1 MPAELKGE
9 FHLADNGDNGLE
21 LTDAAEKDTLPDFQL
36 DLGISEE
43 AIEGFSKLFT
53 LFSDPSRVK
62 ILLALAR
69 LGELHVTALRDLVA
83 QSQPVVSH
91 HLMLMRLTGL
101 VSCRRE
107 GRRSYYRLEPG
118 KTSLILGQFLKEFCD
133 PRNRV
138 RLGELQLSHS

>member
-1 MPAELKGE
+1 MDDNVVDGKDTA
-9 FHLADNGDNGLE
+9 AD
-21 LTDAAEKDTLPDFQL
+21 KDTLADFTL
-36 DLGISEE
+36 DLGVSEE
-43 AIEGFSKLFT
+43 TIQAFSELFT
-53 LFSDPSRVK
+53 LLSDPSRVK

-69 LGELHVTALRDLVA
+69 LGELHVTALRALVA

-118 KTSLILGQFLKEFCD
+118 KASAILAKFLAELCD
-133 PRNRV
+133 PRNAT
-138 RLGELQLSHS
+138 RLGDLQLSHPR